1 MYECKYF
8 LGVMLFIV
16 FFITESFSMGSKQ
29 LVPLKT
35 YSVINI
41 HDGEFLRY
49 GIYNG
54 GEKSSDL
61 YMVTKKIIDA
71 NGKIFYRI
79 YSDEITISSGKKLP
93 GNYTNWP
100 SFYLI
105 DPSRGSLIE
114 SEVNYNT
121 NDFQD
126 NSPDDLRGMIYSHYQ
141 LYSDKGYVENSSKKV
156 KDNKTN
162 ENKNRVKINP
172 KFPSW
177 DGNSAGYFSMRFM
190 DVSSPGIMYII
201 SPGGIK
207 DPIPFTYRYV
217 AKETISTKAG
227 TFRVKRAK
235 TVMGDP
241 FLGKLMEPVLKNAN
255 LWFEDSD
262 RKLLIKVDGFGQLLT
277 LEEISNVR

>member
-207 DPIPFTYRYV
+207 DPFLLHTGMLRRRQFRLKLEHSALKGQKPLWAIPFSV
-217 AKETISTKAG
+217 S
-227 TFRVKRAK
+227 
-235 TVMGDP
+235 
-241 FLGKLMEPVLKNAN
+241 LWN
-255 LWFEDSD
+255 LY
-262 RKLLIKVDGFGQLLT
+262 
-277 LEEISNVR
+277 